1 MSNQDFSNN
10 ATRSLLTGGIA
21 YAVTKYALGYES
33 VPLNVYGMAVDS
45 NIGFGLAAGLASLG
59 GSTLTQYAL
68 SKMDN
73 DSKKQYAESRF
84 LQPAIVG
91 GATYAFALAM
101 GGVSNIPVT
110 VGIGAGSELV
120 SAYTQDSIMAMKQND
135 GDDASSSASSMV

>member
-1 MSNQDFSNN
+1 MSNQNFANN
-10 ATRSLLTGGIA
+10 TSRSLLTGGIA

-33 VPLNVYGMAVDS
+33 VPLNVYGMTVDS
-45 NIGFGLAAGLASLG
+45 NLGFGLAAGLGSLG
-59 GSTLTQYAL
+59 GSTIAQYAL

-73 DSKKQYAESRF
+73 DTKKQYTESRI

-101 GGVSNIPVT
+101 GGVSNVPVT
-110 VGIGAGSELV
+110 IGIGAGSELV
-120 SAYTQDSIMAMKQND
+120 SAYTQDSIMAMKEND